1 MNTTRDAALALKEK
15 EVDRLISEVKPVPP
29 LESLIAEKGRAA
41 ARHTFNCL
49 KGPFPAADPSI
60 SKDADWSYQYAV

>member
-41 ARHTFNCL
+41 AVIPL
-49 KGPFPAADPSI
+49 IA
-60 SKDADWSYQYAV
+60 